1 MRRRIDLFHQL
12 VYEDRGYYAIADYT
26 DIFPNYDV
34 YEKGSEDWIGCTNCS
49 NYMPQIRLIVKNR
62 MNYGRKKG

>member
-34 YEKGSEDWIGCTNCS
+34 YEKGSEDWIGCTNCN

-62 MNYGRKKG
+62 MNYERKG